1 MERAE
6 ERPAGRPGYTVTFV
20 SHRYRGGARFPTE
33 VDLRS
38 SSPKVKIGLHWKEV
52 EVNGEVDPALFRLEP
67 PAGARVVEL
76 EEGDAPPAAPDLG
89 DPTPR

>member
-1 MERAE
+1 
-6 ERPAGRPGYTVTFV
+6 
-20 SHRYRGGARFPTE
+20 
-33 VDLRS
+33 
-38 SSPKVKIGLHWKEV
+38 VKIGLHWKEV